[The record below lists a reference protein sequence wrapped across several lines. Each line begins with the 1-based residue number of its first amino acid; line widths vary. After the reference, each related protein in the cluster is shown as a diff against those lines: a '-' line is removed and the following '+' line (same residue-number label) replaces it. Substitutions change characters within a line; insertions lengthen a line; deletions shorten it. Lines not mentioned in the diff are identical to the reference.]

1 MTSAPSTPEIPTT
14 TLNNGVVMPM
24 IGYGVFLTPPEETE
38 RAVHEA
44 IEVGYRSI
52 DTAQAYRNEE
62 GVGAAV
68 AACGIPREELFL
80 TTKVWFSN
88 AGEGTATRSIDAS
101 LRRLGTDYVDL
112 LLVHQPFG
120 DYYGTYRAMEAALRA
135 GKARAIGVSN
145 FFPDRF
151 VDLAQNVEVAP
162 AVNQMETHVFN
173 QQAASRPWYAKYGT
187 ALESW
192 GPLAQGRKGIF
203 THPVLTAIGEAH
215 GRTAAQVA
223 LRYLLQR
230 DVIIIPKSVHRDRM
244 AANLDILDFSL
255 AEEEMAAIAALD
267 EATPLTADHH
277 DPEFALGLMER
288 YRLPRD

>member
-1 MTSAPSTPEIPTT
+1 MTAPSAPEIPTT
-14 TLNNGVVMPM
+14 TLNNGVAMPV
-24 IGYGVFLTPPEETE
+24 IGYGVFRTPPEETE
-38 RAVHEA
+38 RAVREA

-68 AACGIPREELFL
+68 AACGIPREDLFL

-88 AGEGTATRSIDAS
+88 AGEDTAARSIDAS

-120 DYYGTYRAMEAALRA
+120 DYYGTYRAMETALKA

-151 VDLAQNVEVAP
+151 VDLALNVDVAP

-173 QQAASRPWYAKYGT
+173 QQASSRPWYAKHGT

-203 THPVLTAIGEAH
+203 THPVLTAIGQAH
-215 GRTAAQVA
+215 GKTAAQVA

-230 DVIIIPKSVHRDRM
+230 DVIIIPKSARRDRM
-244 AANLDILDFSL
+244 VANLDILDFCL
-255 AEEEMAAIAALD
+255 AGEEMDAIAALD
-267 EATPLTADHH
+267 EATPLTTNHY

>member
-1 MTSAPSTPEIPTT
+1 MDTAPSAPEIPTT
-14 TLNNGVVMPM
+14 TLNNGVAMPV
-24 IGYGVFLTPPEETE
+24 IGYGVFRTPPEETE
-38 RAVHEA
+38 RAVREA

-68 AACGIPREELFL
+68 AACGIPREDLFL
-80 TTKVWFSN
+80 TTKIWFSN
-88 AGEGTATRSIDAS
+88 AGEDTAARSIDAS
-101 LRRLGTDYVDL
+101 LRRLGADYVDL

-120 DYYGTYRAMEAALRA
+120 DYYGAYRAMEAALEA

-151 VDLAQNVEVAP
+151 VDLAQNVDVAP

-173 QQAASRPWYAKYGT
+173 QQAASRPWCAKYGT

-215 GRTAAQVA
+215 GKTAAQVA

-230 DVIIIPKSVHRDRM
+230 DVIIIPKSAHRDRM
-244 AANLDILDFSL
+244 VANLDILDFSL
-255 AEEEMAAIAALD
+255 AGEEMDAVAALD
-267 EATPLTADHH
+267 EATPLTTNHY
-277 DPEFALGLMER
+277 DPEFALGLLER
-288 YRLPRD
+288 YRIPRD